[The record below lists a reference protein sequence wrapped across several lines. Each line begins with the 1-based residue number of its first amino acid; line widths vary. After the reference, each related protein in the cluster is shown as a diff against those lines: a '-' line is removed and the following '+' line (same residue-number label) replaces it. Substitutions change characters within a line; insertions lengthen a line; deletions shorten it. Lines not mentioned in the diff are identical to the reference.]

1 MNILII
7 VLAALAPCG
16 FWLWMIYL
24 WDKCKP
30 TQKSLLIRTFFF
42 GVGIAIPVAILESLL
57 YPGSVQGNLSIAAA
71 AYAAFVVAGVVEE
84 SGKFAVVRWGAYKS
98 KRFDQPEDGL
108 IYASAA
114 ALGFAAMEN
123 VVYVIS
129 FGISVL
135 LARGLFSNLAHVL
148 FSSMWGYPLALTKLG
163 IVKNRYIIWGGLAAA
178 MVAHGLFDFL
188 FFTSTAVTYLVIPLF
203 IGMVVLFVIMMRHAN
218 RIATCKLE

>member
-1 MNILII
+1 MNVLII
-7 VLAALAPCG
+7 VLAALAPCA

-42 GVGIAIPVAILESLL
+42 GVGIAIPVAVIEFLL
-57 YPGSVQGNLSIAAA
+57 YPNSVQGNLPVATA
-71 AYAAFVVAGVVEE
+71 AYAAFIVAGVVEE
-84 SGKFAVVRWGAYKS
+84 SGKFVVVRLGAYKS
-98 KRFDQPEDGL
+98 KHFDQPEDGL
-108 IYASAA
+108 MYASAA
-114 ALGFAAMEN
+114 ALGFAAIEN

-129 FGISVL
+129 FGLSVL
-135 LARGLFSNLAHVL
+135 LARGLISNLAHVL
-148 FSSMWGYPLALTKLG
+148 FSAMWGYPLALTKLG
-163 IVKNRYIIWGGLAAA
+163 IIKNKYTIWGGLAAA

-188 FFTSTAVTYLVIPLF
+188 FFTSTVLTYLIIPLF

>member
-1 MNILII
+1 MNVLII
-7 VLAALAPCG
+7 VLAALAPCA

-42 GVGIAIPVAILESLL
+42 GVGIAIPVAVIESLL
-57 YPGSVQGNLSIAAA
+57 YPNSVQGNLPVATA
-71 AYAAFVVAGVVEE
+71 AYAAFIVAGVVEE
-84 SGKFAVVRWGAYKS
+84 SGKFVVVRLGAYKS
-98 KRFDQPEDGL
+98 KHFDQPEDGL
-108 IYASAA
+108 MYASAA
-114 ALGFAAMEN
+114 ALGFAAIEN

-129 FGISVL
+129 FGLSVL
-135 LARGLFSNLAHVL
+135 LARGLISNLAHVL
-148 FSSMWGYPLALTKLG
+148 FSAMWGYPLALTKLS
-163 IVKNRYIIWGGLAAA
+163 IIKNKYITWGGLAAA

-188 FFTSTAVTYLVIPLF
+188 FFTSTVLTYLVIPLF

>member
-1 MNILII
+1 MNVLII
-7 VLAALAPCG
+7 VLAALAPCA

-42 GVGIAIPVAILESLL
+42 GVGIAIPVAVIEFLL
-57 YPGSVQGNLSIAAA
+57 YPNSVQGNLPVATA

-84 SGKFAVVRWGAYKS
+84 SGKFVVVRLGAYKS

-108 IYASAA
+108 MYASAA
-114 ALGFAAMEN
+114 ALGFAAIEN
-123 VVYVIS
+123 VVYVLS
-129 FGISVL
+129 FGLSVL
-135 LARGLFSNLAHVL
+135 LARGLISNLAHVL
-148 FSSMWGYPLALTKLG
+148 FSAMWGYPLALTKLG
-163 IVKNRYIIWGGLAAA
+163 IIKNKYVTWGGLAAA
-178 MVAHGLFDFL
+178 IVAHGLFDFL
-188 FFTSTAVTYLVIPLF
+188 FFTSTVLTYLVIPLF